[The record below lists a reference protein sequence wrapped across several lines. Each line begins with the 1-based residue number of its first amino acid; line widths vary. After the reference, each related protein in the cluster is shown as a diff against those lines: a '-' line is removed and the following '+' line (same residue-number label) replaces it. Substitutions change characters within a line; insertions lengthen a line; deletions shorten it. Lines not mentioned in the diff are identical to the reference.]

1 VTWWAMARSVVVVGG
16 GVVGLCC
23 ALALER
29 RGAAVTLVDAGPR
42 EAAAS
47 HVNAGWIVPTL
58 AEPVPAPGLV
68 GQSLRWMLRPDSPL
82 FIAPRLDPAFLRWLL
97 AFWRACNGPA
107 HRAATEATA
116 ALGARTMALFD
127 DLRAAGVAFEEHRDG
142 LLFAYRDPAALHHDH
157 TGLETLRP
165 FGYPIPPLLAGA
177 EARALEPA
185 LADAVVGGFWLERE
199 RSVRPAS
206 LVAGLLTRLQV
217 GGTELRLGETV
228 VGLEATD
235 GSVRSV
241 VTDRGTIAAETVVVA
256 AGAWTPRLVGP
267 LGIKAPIE
275 AGKGYSID
283 FAPPPPLPS
292 PIRRPIYLHE
302 SRVAITP
309 LTGMLRLA
317 GTMELSGL
325 NARVR
330 PERVAALA
338 RRTGEAVRGW
348 PASVATDGPGVRVWV
363 GPRPLTPDGLP
374 LIGWAKGY
382 RNLALATGHAM
393 LGLTLAPATA
403 EAIADLVCTGR
414 APEEIRPFDPGR
426 FG

>member
-1 VTWWAMARSVVVVGG
+1 MGIALARSVVVVGG

-68 GQSLRWMLRPDSPL
+68 GQSIRWMLRPDSPL
-82 FIAPRLDPAFLRWLL
+82 FVAPRLDPGFLRWLL
-97 AFWRACNGPA
+97 AFWRSCNAPSY
-107 HRAATEATA
+107 RAATEATA
-116 ALGARTMALFD
+116 AFGALTLDLFD
-127 DLRAAGVAFEEHRDG
+127 ELRADGVAFEEHRDG
-142 LLFAYRDPAALHHDH
+142 LLVAYRDPAALHHDH
-157 TGLETLRP
+157 AGLEALRP
-165 FGYPIPPLLAGA
+165 LGFPIPPPLSGA

-185 LADAVVGGFWLERE
+185 LSDAIVGGFWLERE
-199 RSVRPAS
+199 RSVRPDS
-206 LVAGLLTRLQV
+206 LVSGLLDRLTA
-217 GGTELRLGETV
+217 GGTEVGLGETV
-228 VGLEATD
+228 VALGASGGL
-235 GSVRSV
+235 VRTV
-241 VTDRGTIAAETVVVA
+241 VTDRRTLPAEAVVVA
-256 AGAWTPRLVGP
+256 AGAWTPRVVAP
-267 LGIKAPIE
+267 LGVKAPVE

-283 FAPPPPLPS
+283 IAPPPPLPT
-292 PIRRPIYLHE
+292 PIRRPLYLHE
-302 SRVAITP
+302 ARVAVTP
-309 LTGMLRLA
+309 LDGMLRLA

-330 PERVAALA
+330 PERVAALL

-348 PASVATDGPGVRVWV
+348 PEGIVPEGPGVRVWV

-374 LIGWAKGY
+374 LIGWAPGY

-393 LGLTLAPATA
+393 LGVTLAPATA
-403 EAIADLVCTGR
+403 AAIAELVCDGR
-414 APEEIRPFDPGR
+414 MPAVIRPFDPGR
-426 FG
+426 FA